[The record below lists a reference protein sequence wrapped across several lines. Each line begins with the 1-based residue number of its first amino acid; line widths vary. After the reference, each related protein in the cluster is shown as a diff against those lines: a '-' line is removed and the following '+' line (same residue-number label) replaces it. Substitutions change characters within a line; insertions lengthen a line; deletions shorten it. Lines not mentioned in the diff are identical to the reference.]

1 MYPLLTL
8 REFEYLERIQASN
21 TFLYESILQKIK
33 DERATTM
40 VNTLLKMNKNK
51 DEEIPFVERSEILR

>member
-8 REFEYLERIQASN
+8 REFEYLERIQASD

-51 DEEIPFVERSEILR
+51 DEDIPFVERSEILR